1 MTGSSVNNTAFNIC
15 FWNINGRWTF
25 LKDDNIIKW
34 IKQFNIIF
42 LTETHF
48 TKGQIFDIPG
58 YKERELLGIS
68 SQNKNQ

>member
-34 IKQFNIIF
+34 INLVIS
-42 LTETHF
+42 TN
-48 TKGQIFDIPG
+48 TKG
-58 YKERELLGIS
+58 LM
-68 SQNKNQ
+68 